1 MATTLTPQQ
10 MKEFVRNHFEDFVNK
25 RKADVIRKNM
35 TPDFYD
41 HNGPGNKPT
50 DVKGD
55 EDMMVGMYKAMPDL
69 HLTIEHLVAEGDR
82 VVGQNVWRWK
92 DHQTGK
98 DMEFHGFV
106 MWRFEGDRI
115 AERWATVT
123 PPSEDH
129 GTLWQGK

>member
-10 MKEFVRNHFEDFVNK
+10 MKEIVRNHFEDFVNN
-25 RKADVIRKNM
+25 RKAEVIHKNM

-50 DVKGD
+50 DIKGD
-55 EDMMVGMYKAMPDL
+55 EDMMLSMYKVMPDL
-69 HLTIEHLVAEGDR
+69 HLTIQQLMAEGDR
-82 VVGQNVWRWK
+82 VVCQNIWRWK

-98 DMEFHGFV
+98 EMEFHGFV

-123 PPSEDH
+123 TPAEDH
-129 GTLWQGK
+129 GTLWQKK